1 MLSRCEKKAD
11 TLETLTFRKEAEDD
25 GGLKT
30 TWVRAKI
37 FFLTILGWGES

>member
-1 MLSRCEKKAD
+1 MLSRWGKKAD
-11 TLETLTFRKEAEDD
+11 TLETLTFKKEAEDD

-37 FFLTILGWGES
+37 FYFFDNPWLG

>member
-1 MLSRCEKKAD
+1 MLSRWKEAD
-11 TLETLTFRKEAEDD
+11 TLDTLTFRKEAEDD

-37 FFLTILGWGES
+37 FFFDNPWLE